1 MSWHREVRGSGA
13 LGTGAAAAA
22 LRPLPCGLRRGGAL
36 RGGLQWQAA
45 PPSPGPRSEGT
56 MAAVQRPDPGIPGC
70 RRLLCAHSGQ
80 RAGGR
85 GHVRRPLLAG
95 AAGTN
100 QPSPL
105 ALAVCCSPHKV
116 SHSLPLPA
124 ALARDGAPPTGRK
137 VGVQS
142 SSKSCQ
148 GAQHME
154 ARTLVPHCPRP
165 RGRKQLPGVRRSGRE
180 ARSPQPGLGPPAQV
194 PGLPGLSLLLVVWF
208 PLHRL

>member
-1 MSWHREVRGSGA
+1 
-13 LGTGAAAAA
+13 
-22 LRPLPCGLRRGGAL
+22 
-36 RGGLQWQAA
+36 
-45 PPSPGPRSEGT
+45 

-70 RRLLCAHSGQ
+70 RRLLCARSGQ

-85 GHVRRPLLAG
+85 GHVRKPLLAG

-142 SSKSCQ
+142 SSKSVPGCTAHGSEDFRTPLPQTQ
-148 GAQHME
+148 GPKAAPWSQ
-154 ARTLVPHCPRP
+154 TVW
-165 RGRKQLPGVRRSGRE
+165 
-180 ARSPQPGLGPPAQV
+180 ARSPFPPARAGAPSSGTWPPRAQPPPCRLV
-194 PGLPGLSLLLVVWF
+194 PTSQALV
-208 PLHRL
+208 RTEIQQ

>member
-1 MSWHREVRGSGA
+1 
-13 LGTGAAAAA
+13 
-22 LRPLPCGLRRGGAL
+22 
-36 RGGLQWQAA
+36 
-45 PPSPGPRSEGT
+45 

-70 RRLLCAHSGQ
+70 RRLLCARSGQ

-124 ALARDGAPPTGRK
+124 ALARDGAPPAGRK

-142 SSKSCQ
+142 SSKSVPRCTAHGSEDPCTPLPQTQ
-148 GAQHME
+148 GPKAAPWSQ
-154 ARTLVPHCPRP
+154 TVW
-165 RGRKQLPGVRRSGRE
+165 
-180 ARSPQPGLGPPAQV
+180 ARSPFPPARAGDPSSGTWPPRAQPPPCHLV
-194 PGLPGLSLLLVVWF
+194 PTSQALV
-208 PLHRL
+208 RTEIQQ